1 MEELTDKKINLLKIK
16 KVQDYAEYIQKEIE
30 YDLIPNVLLLDDMIE
45 LLIDIKRSGKN
56 GRWKKRIRSFKRWNK
71 SF

>member
-30 YDLIPNVLLLDDMIE
+30 YGLLPNKLFLDEMIE

-56 GRWKKRIRSFKRWNK
+56 GR
-71 SF
+71 

>member
-45 LLIDIKRSGKN
+45 LLIDIKRSEKN
-56 GRWKKRIRSFKRWNK
+56 GR
-71 SF
+71 

>member
-30 YDLIPNVLLLDDMIE
+30 YDLIPNVLL
-45 LLIDIKRSGKN
+45 
-56 GRWKKRIRSFKRWNK
+56 
-71 SF
+71 

>member
-16 KVQDYAEYIQKEIE
+16 KVQDYAQYIQKEIE

-56 GRWKKRIRSFKRWNK
+56 GR
-71 SF
+71 

>member
-56 GRWKKRIRSFKRWNK
+56 GR
-71 SF
+71 

>member
-30 YDLIPNVLLLDDMIE
+30 YDLLPNKLFLDEMIE
-45 LLIDIKRSGKN
+45 LLIDIKRSVKN
-56 GRWKKRIRSFKRWNK
+56 GR
-71 SF
+71 

>member
-1 MEELTDKKINLLKIK
+1 MEDLTDKKINLIKIK

-30 YDLIPNVLLLDDMIE
+30 YDLLPNRLFIDEMIE

-56 GRWKKRIRSFKRWNK
+56 GRY
-71 SF
+71 